1 MTTKKK
7 KSNKIVRKLFG
18 IVFLSIALIA
28 VLNVSKQVLE
38 MVELKKQK
46 ALVEEELQKL
56 KDENESLNSTKTKLE
71 DPNYIQTYARG
82 EYMFSKSDE
91 KVFYLPSSEN

>member
-1 MTTKKK
+1 MATKKK

-28 VLNVSKQVLE
+28 VLNVGKQVLE
-38 MVELKKQK
+38 MVELQNQK

-82 EYMFSKSDE
+82 EYMFSKNDE
-91 KVFYLPSSEN
+91 KVFYLPSSEE